1 MLEAFQSSLALA
13 YCSAASS
20 LVITS
25 PSLTASHGCDCHLRS
40 KPWAFLNCI
49 ASFVSSSFGRFSLRL
64 SFPAETLPGRRS
76 FDDFRLPLS
85 KPLPFDALTLQEG
98 SAG

>member
-40 KPWAFLNCI
+40 KTLGVSESYCFFRFFEFWTFLAAFIFSSRN
-49 ASFVSSSFGRFSLRL
+49 AS
-64 SFPAETLPGRRS
+64 RS
-76 FDDFRLPLS
+76 PLS
-85 KPLPFDALTLQEG
+85 
-98 SAG
+98 